1 MDHIAVNPAALTG
14 ASGVQGALAA
24 DLLAVSGLI
33 QAAGAQA
40 AGACG
45 EPSASAAVGAG
56 SADLG
61 NALAQL
67 AASVSGVAE
76 NLGTA
81 AYVYE
86 VTDATQMGG

>member
-45 EPSASAAVGAG
+45 EAAASAAVGAG

-86 VTDATQMGG
+86 ATDATQMGG